1 MSYNILI
8 VDDSRSMRR
17 VIRKV
22 LDLSGF
28 QIGEC
33 LEAGNGQEALDVL
46 ENHWI
51 DLVLSD
57 IHMPVMDGLGFI
69 RAVRS
74 SNSWTDLPVVFITTE
89 SNEDRLREVMALG
102 AKGYIRKPFQPEE
115 IRSLLC
121 QVIGEANGNARS
133 ISDEGCDF

>member
-1 MSYNILI
+1 MSYNIMI
-8 VDDSRSMRR
+8 VDDSRSMRK

-28 QIGEC
+28 QIGEYV
-33 LEAGNGQEALDVL
+33 EAGNGQEALDLL

-51 DLVLSD
+51 DVVLSD
-57 IHMPVMDGLGFI
+57 IHMPVMDGFGFI
-69 RAVRS
+69 RALRD
-74 SNSWTDLPVVFITTE
+74 NQSWSDLPVVFITTE
-89 SNEDRLREVMALG
+89 SNEDRLQEAMELG
-102 AKGYIRKPFQPEE
+102 ARGYIRKPFQPEE

-121 QVIGEANGNARS
+121 QIMGEADGVIRT

>member
-1 MSYNILI
+1 MSYNVLI

-17 VIRKV
+17 VIRKI

-28 QIGEC
+28 QVGEC
-33 LEAGNGQEALDVL
+33 LEAGNGREALDLL
-46 ENHWI
+46 ESHWV

-57 IHMPVMDGLGFI
+57 IHMPVMDGFGFI
-69 RAVRS
+69 RAVR
-74 SNSWTDLPVVFITTE
+74 NSGSWADLPVVFITTE
-89 SNEDRLREVMALG
+89 SNEDRLQEAMALG
-102 AKGYIRKPFQPEE
+102 ARGYIRKPFQPEE

-121 QVIGEANGNARS
+121 RVMGETNGDARS

>member
-33 LEAGNGQEALDVL
+33 LEAGNGQEALDAL

-57 IHMPVMDGLGFI
+57 IHMPVMDGFGFI

-74 SNSWTDLPVVFITTE
+74 SSSWTDLPIIFITTE
-89 SNEDRLREVMALG
+89 SNEDLLREVMELG

-121 QVIGEANGNARS
+121 QIMGEANGDARS

>member
-1 MSYNILI
+1 MSYNIMI
-8 VDDSRSMRR
+8 VDDSRSMRK

-28 QIGEC
+28 QIGEYV
-33 LEAGNGQEALDVL
+33 EAGNGREALDLL

-51 DLVLSD
+51 DVVLSD
-57 IHMPVMDGLGFI
+57 IHMPVMDGFGFI
-69 RAVRS
+69 RALRD
-74 SNSWTDLPVVFITTE
+74 NQSWSDLPVVFITTE
-89 SNEDRLREVMALG
+89 SNENRLQEAMELG
-102 AKGYIRKPFQPEE
+102 AMGYIRKPFQPEE

-121 QVIGEANGNARS
+121 RIMGEADGSTRT

>member
-57 IHMPVMDGLGFI
+57 IHMPVMDGFGFI

-74 SNSWTDLPVVFITTE
+74 SSSWTDLPVVFITTE

-121 QVIGEANGNARS
+121 QVMGEANGDARS
-133 ISDEGCDF
+133 ISHEGCDF

>member
-57 IHMPVMDGLGFI
+57 IHMPVMDGYGFI

-74 SNSWTDLPVVFITTE
+74 NNSWTDLPVVFITTE
-89 SNEDRLREVMALG
+89 SNEDRLHEVMELG

-121 QVIGEANGNARS
+121 QVMGEANGNARS

>member
-1 MSYNILI
+1 MPYNILI
-8 VDDSRSMRR
+8 VDDSRSMRK

-28 QIGEC
+28 QMGEC
-33 LEAGNGQEALDVL
+33 VEAGNGREALELL
-46 ENHWI
+46 ESHWI

-57 IHMPVMDGLGFI
+57 IHMPVMDGIGFI
-69 RAVRS
+69 RALR
-74 SNSWTDLPVVFITTE
+74 NNQSWSDLPVVFITTE
-89 SNEDRLREVMALG
+89 SNEDRLQEAMDLG

-121 QVIGEANGNARS
+121 QIMGESDGVPRAF
-133 ISDEGCDF
+133 SDEGCDF

>member
-1 MSYNILI
+1 MSYNIMI
-8 VDDSRSMRR
+8 VDDSRSMRK

-28 QIGEC
+28 QIGEYV
-33 LEAGNGQEALDVL
+33 EAGNGQEALDLL

-51 DLVLSD
+51 DVVLSD
-57 IHMPVMDGLGFI
+57 IHMPVMDGFGFI
-69 RAVRS
+69 RALRD
-74 SNSWTDLPVVFITTE
+74 NQSWSDLPVVFITTE
-89 SNEDRLREVMALG
+89 SNEDRLQEAMELG
-102 AKGYIRKPFQPEE
+102 ARGYIRKPFQPEE

-121 QVIGEANGNARS
+121 QIMGEADGVTRT

>member
-74 SNSWTDLPVVFITTE
+74 STSWTDLPIIFITTE
-89 SNEDRLREVMALG
+89 SNEDRLREAMELG

-121 QVIGEANGNARS
+121 QVMGEANGHARS
-133 ISDEGCDF
+133 ISHEGCDF

>member
-74 SNSWTDLPVVFITTE
+74 SNAWTDLPVVFITTE

>member
-89 SNEDRLREVMALG
+89 SNEDCLREVMALG

-121 QVIGEANGNARS
+121 QIMGEANGDARS